1 MDVDSSINVDSKEH
15 LSLEEIDKEQL
26 YLEED
31 DDSYKSEFIH
41 TFPDINDT
49 DGSCTTECVSEDWFA
64 VVNPEKLAAVKQ
76 EPDDVCMLY
85 SVYRSRSDFRSLVAD
100 QHGTETVQVTPL
112 RRTLAYSA

>member
-15 LSLEEIDKEQL
+15 LSFEEIDKEQL

-31 DDSYKSEFIH
+31 DDSYKSEFID
-41 TFPDINDT
+41 TFPDIKDT
-49 DGSCTTECVSEDWFA
+49 DGFCTTECVSEDWFA
-64 VVNPEKLAAVKQ
+64 VVNPENLAAVKQ

-85 SVYRSRSDFRSLVAD
+85 SVCRSRSNFRSLVAD

-112 RRTLAYSA
+112 RRTLASSA